1 MSSSIAHAGLVY
13 IYLIQGTHAL
23 QQAMNLPK
31 DCLQMLLK
39 TLKPNSPEYPSCL
52 KAFAP
57 NNTSLRTTC
66 TVCTHNLAQRLAG
79 SKCRMSYAV

>member
-13 IYLIQGTHAL
+13 MYLIHGTHAL

-31 DCLQMLLK
+31 DLQMLLK
-39 TLKPNSPEYPSCL
+39 TLMTNSPKYLSCP

-57 NNTSLRTTC
+57 NNTSLRTIC

-79 SKCRMSYAV
+79 SKCRMSYAI